1 MDKGSRSFTVIDL
14 RKPAQKSKATKF
26 SGGRYVS
33 SSPASAARKAFS
45 SACRAKK
52 IKGQCTLIVT
62 VQETTRGEDGKVY
75 SYKLKRTKLKEPRVI
90 TRGGGLM
97 GGGTEIV
104 IAYETT
110 GKAVP
115 VPNM

>member
-1 MDKGSRSFTVIDL
+1 MDSKRSFTVIDI
-14 RKPAQKSKATKF
+14 RKPAQKSMKTKS
-26 SGGRYVS
+26 SGGRFIS

-62 VQETTRGEDGKVY
+62 VQETTRGEDARLR
-75 SYKLKRTKLKEPRVI
+75 SYKLTRTKLQEPRVI
-90 TRGGGLM
+90 TRGGGML

-104 IAYETT
+104 IKYDTT

-115 VPNM
+115 VPKM